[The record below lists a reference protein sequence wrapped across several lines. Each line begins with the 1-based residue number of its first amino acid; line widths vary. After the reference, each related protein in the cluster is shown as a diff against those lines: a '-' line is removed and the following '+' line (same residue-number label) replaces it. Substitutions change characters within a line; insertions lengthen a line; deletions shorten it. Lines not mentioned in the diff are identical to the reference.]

1 MPCTSLRVLVSASS
15 AFSVAALVSLGA
27 PPAKAADV
35 LNMTLSIRD
44 HKFEPATLKVPEG
57 QAVKLTVN
65 NLDDTAEEFES
76 FHLQFEKVIAGKQ
89 SAVIRLKPLAKGTY
103 NFFGEYH
110 EDTAQGVVVV
120 E

>member
-1 MPCTSLRVLVSASS
+1 
-15 AFSVAALVSLGA
+15 
-27 PPAKAADV
+27 
-35 LNMTLSIRD
+35 
-44 HKFEPATLKVPEG
+44 
-57 QAVKLTVN
+57 
-65 NLDDTAEEFES
+65 
-76 FHLQFEKVIAGKQ
+76 VIAGKQ